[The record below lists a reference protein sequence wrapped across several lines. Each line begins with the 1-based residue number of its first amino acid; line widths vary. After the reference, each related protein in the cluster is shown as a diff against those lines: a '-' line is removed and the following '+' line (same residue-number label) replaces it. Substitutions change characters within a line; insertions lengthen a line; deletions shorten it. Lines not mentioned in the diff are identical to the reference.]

1 MADKKEGKKER
12 MTSEERTERQKQ
24 RLERKIELARRED
37 MGIVSRRTLDS
48 SDFIRLFGTTDFMLS
63 LVRGNMGRKGKI
75 DVARAA
81 KFLGEAERIKEELN
95 LLNAEMCQELGREY
109 KPPYGFENPL
119 REESDKTETVATL
132 AETPILEE

>member
-1 MADKKEGKKER
+1 MSEGNEGKELR
-12 MTSEERTERQKQ
+12 MSREERSERQKR
-24 RLERKIELARRED
+24 RLERKMELAKRED

-75 DVARAA
+75 DVTRAA
-81 KFLGEAERIKEELN
+81 KFLLEAERIKEELN
-95 LLNAEMCQELGREY
+95 LLNAEMCRELEREY

-119 REESDKTETVATL
+119 REQKLESEFN
-132 AETPILEE
+132 PP